1 MRFIFF
7 IFLIIILL
15 PVSSYCQKWVADS
28 IIIDFGKKDPIKN
41 QGFNLIDAIDKRKT
55 FPEFISVFEKKKW
68 LVFPVDQIVK
78 VGQPLSL
85 NFKNKFHSDSS
96 GVMNYIAEIH
106 NFNVKNSTAF
116 DRRYLS
122 LFATIELYRLN
133 NPSDTALIGSFYYEG
148 TYKQK
153 TKDDIKDGYEF
164 LIEEWCNKYSSDVIA
179 VEKGI
184 DYTVPGS
191 LYYFRRGKESVGK
204 NLYASID
211 FFAGTKFWG
220 ADAELWFSE
229 PEGNRVFNR
238 NSGVI
243 RYVNHPDFHSIGIG
257 GNVRHLTMRVNDLVV
272 FENKMVMLIG
282 INNWKDM
289 KTVSHKFEEI
299 FYFNVSMSQK
309 FIYNRLD
316 KKGLVFGLGIMED
329 LSYVIY
335 HKLTF
340 NLGLT
345 LNCAYKF

>member
-1 MRFIFF
+1 LIF
-7 IFLIIILL
+7 IILF
-15 PVSSYCQKWVADS
+15 PVSSLCQKWVADT
-28 IIIDFGKKDPIKN
+28 IIVDFGNKEPLIN

-78 VGQPLSL
+78 TKEPLSF
-85 NFKNKFHSDSS
+85 NYKRKFHSDSL
-96 GVMNYIAEIH
+96 GVNNYIAVIH
-106 NFNVKNSTAF
+106 DFNVKNSTAF

-122 LFATIELYRLN
+122 LFSTIELYRLN
-133 NPSDTALIGSFYYEG
+133 NPVDTALIGSFYYEG

-153 TKDDIKDGYEF
+153 KKEDIKEGYEF
-164 LIEEWCNKYSSDVIA
+164 LIEDWCNKYSSDVIA
-179 VEKGI
+179 VEKGV

-191 LYYFRRGKESVGK
+191 LNYFRRGKEAVHK

-257 GNVRHLTMRVNDLVV
+257 GNVRHLSMRTNDLVI

-282 INNWKDM
+282 VNNWKDM

-299 FYFNVSMSQK
+299 LYFNVSMSQK
-309 FIYNRLD
+309 FIYNKLD
-316 KKGLVFGLGIMED
+316 KKGFVFGLGIMED

-345 LNCAYKF
+345 MNCAYKL